1 MEFIPPER
9 SKRLHNFRLPYLR
22 WGQYIPQ
29 GCQATVFRWA
39 AQGSP
44 AGAGG
49 EKSDGLGMSSYGST
63 PHGYHSQEVEFLCTA
78 VVNGIETGNGW
89 SYISCWKCYRKLQRG
104 FSAFTCSAYQADNA
118 VVVVRYRVQMNV
130 LDAYNC

>member
-49 EKSDGLGMSSYGST
+49 ENLMVLEC
-63 PHGYHSQEVEFLCTA
+63 QATA
-78 VVNGIETGNGW
+78 RRLMAT
-89 SYISCWKCYRKLQRG
+89 SKLDR
-104 FSAFTCSAYQADNA
+104 
-118 VVVVRYRVQMNV
+118 
-130 LDAYNC
+130 